1 MFKEANQNAN
11 ALAQLAHSQGKIVS
25 FIFILFYDISCIYSG
40 ATTGL
45 IPIYVTVY

>member
-25 FIFILFYDISCIYSG
+25 FIFIFILWYIMY
-40 ATTGL
+40 L
-45 IPIYVTVY
+45 